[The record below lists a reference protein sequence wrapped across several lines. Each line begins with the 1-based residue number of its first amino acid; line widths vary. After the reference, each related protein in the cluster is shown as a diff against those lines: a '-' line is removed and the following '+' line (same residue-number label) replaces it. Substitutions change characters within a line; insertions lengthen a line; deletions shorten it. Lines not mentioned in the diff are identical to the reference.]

1 MTRTEFVLATAV
13 ALFVA
18 FALGWLAC
26 WVVHRFARAPGSDL
40 SELDRMALALHE
52 AEEARD
58 EALARAE
65 DSEAEREAALEALEE
80 ARGEAHALRAWI
92 ERAQAARG

>member
-1 MTRTEFVLATAV
+1 MTRTEFVVATAV

-26 WVVHRFARAPGSDL
+26 WALHRFGRAPASDL
-40 SELDRMALALHE
+40 SDLDRLAQALHD

-65 DSEAEREAALEALEE
+65 VAEGEREAAIEAMEE
-80 ARGEAHALRAWI
+80 ARGEADALRAWI
-92 ERAQAARG
+92 ERTQAARG